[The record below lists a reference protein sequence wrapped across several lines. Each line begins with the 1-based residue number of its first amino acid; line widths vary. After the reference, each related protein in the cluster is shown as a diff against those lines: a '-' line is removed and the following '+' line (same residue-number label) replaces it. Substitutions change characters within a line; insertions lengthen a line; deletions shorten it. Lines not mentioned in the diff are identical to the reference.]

1 MSEESSVDIN
11 FTHDR
16 NYYVINLIFLVFL
29 EFHAHI
35 TAPGAKTYTAIAQLW
50 WLAV

>member
-29 EFHAHI
+29 EFHARI
-35 TAPGAKTYTAIAQLW
+35 TAPGDVHSDSIVIVACCLI
-50 WLAV
+50 